1 MSHRNSVITV
11 LGLTLLSAVALAV
24 EQHCAVI
31 NPDQALGWAIAQ
43 DGSAEAAAI
52 SFELAETFDAV
63 SGVSGKGGV
72 HLIGDGDNIGQLITQ
87 NLAGQPIAAIKSI
100 KYTTFSENATEAAVP
115 YLAMTIDTD
124 GADAEAAEPQ
134 VFFFIPNTLEGET
147 VESGAWQTW
156 VMNRDSVL
164 YTSDLTTGTTLDRL
178 QESFPEALFDTF
190 GVISGG
196 FMGTT
201 KGLVDTLEVEMT
213 GAENAT
219 DGDGDVVAKFDFEPA
234 CLGARFVNVTGSCD
248 DDELM
253 TAQIECEILQAGCVD
268 TPLEGLV
275 ARLIIDGDAEGCAA
289 ADHQLDVACGS
300 TVHLLHSD
308 TCGITP
314 AEENADAG
322 VPLLQGQ
329 QIWMYG
335 VGNSKCGEVTSAEK
349 QFCAPDPEALEAQ
362 TAAESA
368 MATGATATA
377 EAPATTIT
385 TVTAESPASEL

>member
-1 MSHRNSVITV
+1 MSHRYSAITV
-11 LGLTLLSAVALAV
+11 LALALFSAVVVLAV

-43 DGSAEAAAI
+43 DGSPELAAI
-52 SFELAETFDAV
+52 SFELAEAFDAV

-72 HLIGDGDNIGQLITQ
+72 HLSGDGDNVGQLITQ
-87 NLAGQPIAAIKSI
+87 NLAGQPIAAIKSV

-124 GADAEAAEPQ
+124 GADAETAEPQ
-134 VFFFIPNTLEGET
+134 VFFFIPNTLEGQT

-196 FMGTT
+196 FMGNT

-219 DGDGDVVAKFDFEPA
+219 DGDVVAKFDFEPA
-234 CLGARFVNVTGSCD
+234 CLGARFVNMTGDCD
-248 DDELM
+248 ADELM

-268 TPLEGLV
+268 TPLEGLT
-275 ARLIIDGDAEGCAA
+275 ARLIIDGDAEGCSAG
-289 ADHQLDVACGS
+289 DHQLDVVCGS

-335 VGNSKCGEVTSAEK
+335 VGSSKCGEVTSAEI
-349 QFCAPDPEALEAQ
+349 QLCS
-362 TAAESA
+362 AAA
-368 MATGATATA
+368 MA
-377 EAPATTIT
+377 EAPA
-385 TVTAESPASEL
+385 PASASASASTSEL